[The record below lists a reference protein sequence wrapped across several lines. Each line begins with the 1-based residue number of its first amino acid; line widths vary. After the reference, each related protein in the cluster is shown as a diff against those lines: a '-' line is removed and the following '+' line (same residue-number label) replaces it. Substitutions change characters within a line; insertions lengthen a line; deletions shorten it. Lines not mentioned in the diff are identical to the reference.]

1 MRPAASATPAATA
14 TPAQTVLELPP
25 NAPPH
30 ILKVE
35 ISKTDV
41 HGGDVVS
48 GFVQTSS
55 NVASV
60 ELRIAG
66 FSLSMPKSSTGR
78 FQLSYTVPSV
88 PFFLRKTYP
97 MEIIARNTRGDA
109 TRASVPITVH

>member
-1 MRPAASATPAATA
+1 M
-14 TPAQTVLELPP
+14 LPP
-25 NAPPH
+25 DAPPK

-35 ISKTDV
+35 VSQTTV
-41 HGGDVVS
+41 RGGDTVS

-66 FSLSMPKSSTGR
+66 FSISMPKASPGR

-88 PFFLRKTYP
+88 PFFLHRTYP
-97 MEIIARNTRGDA
+97 MNIIARNTRGEA
-109 TRASVPITVH
+109 TSTSVPITVR